1 MTRPARVPTLLLHSP
16 PPPLQVVQVESG
28 ASVRIDVQS
37 RLVQSRARAALQL
50 CWSPPSTDAVRRF
63 HVARA
68 NGTLESFEIP
78 CSTGG
83 EGAPVVRQLGG
94 TAPVTGTLPGRT
106 VGLHALPLDTLEKGA
121 GGALVSCD
129 AEGAVRVTTLH
140 PSGAARA
147 LCDRGG
153 FDAPA
158 PISTSSIGM
167 RGSTDVAVAVGG
179 RENDV
184 QVSGVSG
191 AIRIAATCRHAPVGG
206 KSVASCH
213 SHSLAHDT
221 LSTSPSLTV
230 CHARLRG
237 TVVL

>member
-1 MTRPARVPTLLLHSP
+1 M
-16 PPPLQVVQVESG
+16 
-28 ASVRIDVQS
+28 RIDVQS

-50 CWSPPSTDAVRRF
+50 CWSAPSTDAVRRF

-158 PISTSSIGM
+158 SISTSSIGM

-191 AIRIAATCRHAPVGG
+191 AIRIAATCRHAPGLPVRLRWPVGG